1 MPTVGCEERE
11 PIGEKDVVGLK
22 YFRKLWPLFERL
34 HEVGCQRDKAG
45 NRELFMD
52 QYCALVLLFLFNPC
66 LRSLRA
72 LQQASELGNVQRKLR
87 CGRASLGSLSEATD
101 VFDPERLREIIGE
114 LAAQVEPT
122 RSVGGKHLQQALTA
136 VDGSVVKTLSTIAQA
151 SYLKN
156 SHGENKSAWRL
167 HTHFDVDRLVP
178 TRIDVTGGKNSGKS
192 DEKNVLRTRLAADH
206 CYVMDRWFAQFKLF
220 NDIHAIGSSYVC
232 RVRDNSRY
240 DVIEARPLSNE
251 AITAGLLSDEIVE
264 LGAGTNPKSPSPIHP
279 LRLIQIRTTPSSPRG
294 KSPGGKTGPP
304 SDGVLRIAT
313 NLVDVPAETVAEI
326 YRQRWTIELFF
337 RFFKHVLGCRHL
349 LSTSRRGVEIQA
361 YCAIIACLLLALWT
375 SGKPTLRTF
384 EMVCLYLQ
392 GWADQEELLA
402 HLKKLKPAVV

>member
-1 MPTVGCEERE
+1 MPIIEREERE
-11 PIGEKDVVGLK
+11 PIREEDVLGLK

-72 LQQASELGNVQRKLR
+72 LQQASELKNVQRKLR

-114 LAAQVEPT
+114 LAAQVEPM
-122 RSVGGKHLQQALTA
+122 RSVGGKHLEQLLTA

-156 SHGENKSAWRL
+156 RHGENKSAWRL
-167 HTHFDVDRLVP
+167 HTHFDVDRGVP

-192 DEKNVLRTRLAADH
+192 DEKNMLRTRLAADH
-206 CYVMDRWFAQFKLF
+206 CYVIDRWFAEFKLF

-240 DVIEARPLSNE
+240 HVTEARPLSDE
-251 AITAGLLSDEIVE
+251 AVAAGVLSDEIVE
-264 LGAGTNPKSPSPIHP
+264 LGAGSPKSKSPNHP
-279 LRLIQIRTTPSSPRG
+279 VRLIQVRTTPSSPRG
-294 KSPGGKTGPP
+294 KRPGGKTGPP

-313 NLVDVPAETVAEI
+313 NLVDVPAQIVADI

-375 SGKPTLRTF
+375 GGKPTLRTF

-402 HLKKLKPAVV
+402 HLKKLKPIAA

>member
-1 MPTVGCEERE
+1 MPIMEHQEGSPIRER
-11 PIGEKDVVGLK
+11 DVVGLK
-22 YFRKLWPLFERL
+22 YFGKLWPLFERL

-72 LQQASELGNVQRKLR
+72 LQQASELKNVQRKLR
-87 CGRASLGSLSEATD
+87 CGRSSLGSLSEATD
-101 VFDPERLREIIGE
+101 VFDPERLREIIAE
-114 LAAQVEPT
+114 LGDQVEPM
-122 RSVGGKHLQQALTA
+122 RSVGGKQLKQLLTA
-136 VDGSVVKTLSTIAQA
+136 VDGSVVKTLATIAQA
-151 SYLKN
+151 SYLK
-156 SHGENKSAWRL
+156 STRGENKSAWRL

-178 TRIDVTGGKNSGKS
+178 TRIDVTGGKNSGQN
-192 DEKNVLRTRLAADH
+192 DEKSVLRTCLAGDH
-206 CYVMDRWFAQFKLF
+206 CYVMDRWFAEFKLL

-240 DVIEARPLSNE
+240 EVIEARPLSDE
-251 AITAGLLSDEIVE
+251 AIAAGVLGDALVE
-264 LGAGTNPKSPSPIHP
+264 LGAGSPRSKSPHHP
-279 LRLIQIRTTPSSPRG
+279 VRLVQVRITPSRPRG
-294 KSPGGKTGPP
+294 KSSGGKTGPP

-313 NLVDVPAETVAEI
+313 NLLDVPAEIIAEI

-375 SGKPTLRTF
+375 GGKPTLRTF

-392 GWADQEELLA
+392 GWADQKELFA
-402 HLKKLKPAVV
+402 HLKKLNPATA

>member
-1 MPTVGCEERE
+1 MPQRKRNERAPICEE
-11 PIGEKDVVGLK
+11 DVQGLK

-34 HEVGCQRDKAG
+34 HEVGCGRDKAG

-72 LQQASELGNVQRKLR
+72 LQQASELANVQRKLR

-114 LAAQVEPT
+114 LGREVRPM
-122 RSVGGKHLQQALTA
+122 RRVGGASLDQLLVA
-136 VDGSVVKTLSTIAQA
+136 VDGSVVKTLATIAQA
-151 SYLKN
+151 AYLKN
-156 SHGENKSAWRL
+156 RHGENKSAWRL
-167 HTHFDVDRLVP
+167 HTHFDVDRGVP
-178 TRIDVTGGKNSGKS
+178 TRIDVTGGLNSGKS
-192 DEKNVLRTRLAADH
+192 DEKNVLRTRLEADH
-206 CYVMDRWFAQFKLF
+206 CYVMDRWFAEFKLF
-220 NDIHAIGSSYVC
+220 NDIHALGSSYVC

-240 DVIEARPLSNE
+240 EVVEARPLSDE
-251 AITAGLLSDEIVE
+251 ALSMSVLSDEIVE
-264 LGAGTNPKSPSPIHP
+264 LGAGSPQSKRPNHP
-279 LRLIQIRTTPSSPRG
+279 VRLIQVRMSPSRPRG
-294 KSPGGKTGPP
+294 KRPGGKTGPP
-304 SDGVLRIAT
+304 SDGILRIAT
-313 NLVDVPAETVAEI
+313 NLLDVPAEIVAEI

-349 LSTSRRGVEIQA
+349 LSTARAGVEIQT

-375 SGKPTLRTF
+375 GGKPTLRTF

-392 GWADQEELLA
+392 GWADQDELLA
-402 HLKKLKPAVV
+402 HLKKLKPRIA